1 MNLKEVLEYH
11 IKVSENVSFTIYSLI
26 VALLII
32 IVTRLLIWGIKRI
45 LKRQEKR
52 KYLDVGKSFTIYQI
66 IKYTLWVIAISFI
79 LETLGFKITILLAG
93 SAALLVGLGLGLQEI
108 FKDIISG
115 VFMLFEGNLKI
126 GDILE
131 LEGMVGK
138 VKEIGLRTSKM
149 ETRDNIIIVVPNSK
163 FIIGNVINWS
173 HIDTKT
179 RFNVE
184 VGVAY
189 GSDVKL
195 VEKVLLKC
203 TEDNKDISQTP
214 KPFVRFN
221 NFGESSLDFQLF
233 FWTIDS
239 FGVENIKSQLRFSID
254 RAFKDNQITIPFPQ
268 RDVYLKK

>member
-1 MNLKEVLEYH
+1 MNVKEILEYQ

-32 IVTRLLIWGIKRI
+32 IATRLLIWGIKRI

-52 KYLDVGKSFTIYQI
+52 NHIEVGKSYTIYQV
-66 IKYTLWVIAISFI
+66 IKYSLWVIAITFI

-108 FKDIISG
+108 FKDIVSG
-115 VFMLFEGNLKI
+115 VFMLFEGNLKV

-138 VKEIGLRTSKM
+138 VKEVGLRTSKM

-163 FIIGNVINWS
+163 FITGNVINWS

-189 GSDVKL
+189 GSDVNL
-195 VEKVLLKC
+195 VEKVLLSC
-203 TEDNKDISQTP
+203 AEDNKNISQTP

-233 FWTIDS
+233 FWTVDS

-254 RAFKDNQITIPFPQ
+254 KAFRDNQITIPFPQ